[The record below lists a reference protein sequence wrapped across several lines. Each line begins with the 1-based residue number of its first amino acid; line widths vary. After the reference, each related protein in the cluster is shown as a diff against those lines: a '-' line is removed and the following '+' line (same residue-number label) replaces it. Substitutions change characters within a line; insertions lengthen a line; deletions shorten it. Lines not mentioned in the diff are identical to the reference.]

1 MSRRL
6 ARCVTGLLLCGLGFG
21 LLVQADL
28 GLDPWDVFHQGVSDR
43 TGLPIGTVAILTG
56 FVLLLVWIPLRER
69 PGVGTVLNAVLI
81 GSTMDVLLPRLPD
94 PGTLPEKWAML
105 LAGIAIAGVGIGLY
119 IGAGLGPGPR
129 DGIMTGIAR
138 RGASI
143 RLVRTGIELTA
154 LVIGW
159 LLGGTVGIGTV
170 VFAVTIG
177 PVVQLSLATFSLPPR
192 VRPAA
197 ASPAADPVR

>member
-1 MSRRL
+1 MTHDRHGDAPASPQIAHRTGNSTHPSCATPLTTCVLEWGVRILHRMSRRL
-6 ARCVTGLLLCGLGFG
+6 ARCVSGLLLCGIGFG

-28 GLDPWDVFHQGVSDR
+28 GLDPWDVFHQGMSER

-69 PGVGTVLNAVLI
+69 PGIGTILNAVLI

-94 PGTLPEKWAML
+94 PGSLPAKWAML
-105 LAGIAIAGVGIGLY
+105 LGGIAIAGVGIGLY

-138 RGASI
+138 RGGTI
-143 RLVRTGIELTA
+143 RIVRTGIELTA
-154 LVIGW
+154 
-159 LLGGTVGIGTV
+159 
-170 VFAVTIG
+170 
-177 PVVQLSLATFSLPPR
+177 
-192 VRPAA
+192 
-197 ASPAADPVR
+197 